1 MSTTDVSDGEAAK
14 NRYEIVQIQ
23 ISISNLTM
31 VQTVLD
37 SMQIH
42 LLFLSQMYVNLY
54 TSCCATRVSKCS
66 NAVVPYYSI
75 VCNWPSDV
83 HDMCAGKDRENVKP
97 VLKPFQQQIKQSSGA
112 IERCIKRTFTGAIVT
127 SFIAQGRLI
136 IRAIIRLYFFKVCT
150 NNHILKFT
158 LCFTLMQDGSKGG
171 GSSRRKPKVTH
182 KVVDT
187 DDDGGP
193 SGDEGSSRRKP
204 KVTHKVVDTDD
215 DAGSNADE
223 KDGRE
228 TPFETYKD
236 TNGVNDPNNESKGK
250 EEAEK
255 KDDDIIDV
263 DEDGNP
269 ILPEGITIIHPKCRV
284 YVLCWKKS

>member
-1 MSTTDVSDGEAAK
+1 M
-14 NRYEIVQIQ
+14 
-23 ISISNLTM
+23 
-31 VQTVLD
+31 
-37 SMQIH
+37 
-42 LLFLSQMYVNLY
+42 
-54 TSCCATRVSKCS
+54 
-66 NAVVPYYSI
+66 
-75 VCNWPSDV
+75 
-83 HDMCAGKDRENVKP
+83 
-97 VLKPFQQQIKQSSGA
+97 
-112 IERCIKRTFTGAIVT
+112 
-127 SFIAQGRLI
+127 
-136 IRAIIRLYFFKVCT
+136 
-150 NNHILKFT
+150 
-158 LCFTLMQDGSKGG
+158 
-171 GSSRRKPKVTH
+171 
-182 KVVDT
+182 DT

-269 ILPEGITIIHPKCRV
+269 ILPEGMTIIHPEYRV
-284 YVLCWKKS
+284 FVLCWKES